1 MEKVRV
7 MIVDDSKISR
17 TILANHLSKTNF
29 EVVAM
34 AADAAEAL
42 RLYQEHNPEI
52 VTMDMN
58 LPDADGIECS
68 KKIRGFDPDAKIVMI
83 SAMKD
88 ASLVAQGRAAGISS
102 FLQKPVSTNDII
114 ETLLLLSQQ
123 RVNKV
128 AVLRE
133 SYAKAFERA
142 LQQGILNLIGM
153 QSKITME
160 VYIDGIAVII
170 GLTGY
175 PVGRAVLHMS
185 NEAMKKFAET
195 MLGTEEVSDD
205 EIHEAVE
212 EAANIVIGRGV
223 SNIND
228 VFKDKEM
235 RITPPGTIFGSG
247 IKISSPKLTTFR
259 LTASTEVG
267 DIILNVGIVDAK
279 LVNPFIDA
287 FISVMPQIGFPIP
300 KRTRAYVQNKV
311 ITNFGVSVMLG
322 FTKQIR
328 GNVVYNMNEDTAKFI
343 ASTMMMGMPVAEID
357 AMAQS
362 AISEMSNMLAA
373 NTATNITALELEVDI
388 STPSLTVGKG
398 SQIKLSSGQFLTI
411 EMDLGGHKVDI
422 AIAVDREN

>member
-42 RLYQEHNPEI
+42 RLYQEHNPEL

-88 ASLVAQGRAAGISS
+88 ASLVAKGRAAGISA

-114 ETLLLLSQQ
+114 DTLLLLSQQ
-123 RVNKV
+123 KINKV

-142 LQQGILNLIGM
+142 LQQGLMNIIGVN
-153 QSKITME
+153 SKTSVE
-160 VYIDGIAVII
+160 NYDKRYLSIDGVAVII

-175 PVGRAVLHMS
+175 PVGRAIMYMS
-185 NEAMKKFAET
+185 HDTMKAFATT
-195 MLGTEEVSDD
+195 MLGTDEVSED
-205 EIHEAVE
+205 EISEAVE
-212 EAANIVIGRGV
+212 EAANIVIGRGA

-235 RITPPGTIFGSG
+235 RITPPGTISGSG
-247 IKISSPKLTTFR
+247 IKIASPKLTTWK
-259 LTASTEVG
+259 LTASSEVG
-267 DIILNVGIVDAK
+267 DVLMNVG
-279 LVNPFIDA
+279 F
-287 FISVMPQIGFPIP
+287 
-300 KRTRAYVQNKV
+300 
-311 ITNFGVSVMLG
+311 
-322 FTKQIR
+322 
-328 GNVVYNMNEDTAKFI
+328 
-343 ASTMMMGMPVAEID
+343 AEG
-357 AMAQS
+357 
-362 AISEMSNMLAA
+362 E
-373 NTATNITALELEVDI
+373 
-388 STPSLTVGKG
+388 
-398 SQIKLSSGQFLTI
+398 
-411 EMDLGGHKVDI
+411 
-422 AIAVDREN
+422 

>member
-42 RLYQEHNPEI
+42 KLYQELNPEI

-68 KKIRGFDPDAKIVMI
+68 KKIRGYDPDAKIVMI

-88 ASLVAQGRAAGISS
+88 ASLVAQGRAAGISA
-102 FLQKPVSTNDII
+102 FLQKPVNTNDII

-123 RVNKV
+123 RVSKI

-153 QSKITME
+153 QSKIALE
-160 VYIDGIAVII
+160 VYDKRYLSIDGIAVII

-185 NEAMKKFAET
+185 NETMRNFAKI
-195 MLGTEEVSDD
+195 MLGTEDVDED

-228 VFKDKEM
+228 VFKDKEI
-235 RITPPGTIFGSG
+235 RITPPGTIFGTG
-247 IKISSPKLTTFR
+247 IKISSPKLTTFK
-259 LTASTEVG
+259 LTASTKVG
-267 DIILNVGIVDAK
+267 DILMN
-279 LVNPFIDA
+279 
-287 FISVMPQIGFPIP
+287 IGF
-300 KRTRAYVQNKV
+300 
-311 ITNFGVSVMLG
+311 
-322 FTKQIR
+322 
-328 GNVVYNMNEDTAKFI
+328 
-343 ASTMMMGMPVAEID
+343 AEG
-357 AMAQS
+357 
-362 AISEMSNMLAA
+362 E
-373 NTATNITALELEVDI
+373 
-388 STPSLTVGKG
+388 
-398 SQIKLSSGQFLTI
+398 
-411 EMDLGGHKVDI
+411 
-422 AIAVDREN
+422 